1 MKILVSL
8 TTWSKRINSC
18 KPTLDSI
25 INQTVKPD
33 EIEINLSYEQFPH
46 GMADMPEFLK
56 SMSKKGLVT
65 LYFKDKDQKVYDK
78 FLPTWKRHKGE
89 DFIDITVD
97 DDCIYEPEYIEQVV
111 KNMEGND
118 FLASQ
123 DDVATAGEWMCYRS
137 TVTDKMIPFL
147 TDQLIEETPLDDHT
161 ILYLLH
167 KVNAKRG
174 KKIEAK
180 VIDQNLGYG
189 FRRYWNPEIPESE
202 CTKTA
207 CGYPQREFVKERNIL
222 HRYGIV

>member
-1 MKILVSL
+1 MKIIVSM

-25 INQTVKPD
+25 LNQTRKPD
-33 EIEINLSYEQFPH
+33 LIEINLSYEQFPN
-46 GMADMPEFLK
+46 GMADVPQFLK
-56 SMSKKGLVT
+56 EMPVT
-65 LYFKDKDQKVYDK
+65 LYFKEKDQKVYDK
-78 FLPTWKRHKGE
+78 FLPTWKRHQGE

-161 ILYLLH
+161 VLYLLI
-167 KVNAKRG
+167 KVGAKRG

-189 FRRYWNPEIPESE
+189 FRRYWNPEMAEAD

-207 CGYPQREFVKERNIL
+207 CGYPHREYVKELNIL

>member
-1 MKILVSL
+1 MTKIIVSM
-8 TTWSKRINSC
+8 TTWSKRIGGC

-25 INQTVKPD
+25 INQTRKPD

-46 GMADMPEFLK
+46 GMADIPQFLK
-56 SMSKKGLVT
+56 EMPVT
-65 LYFKDKDQKVYDK
+65 IYFKDKDQKVYDK
-78 FLPTWKRHKGE
+78 FLPTWKRHQSE
-89 DFIDITVD
+89 DFINLTID
-97 DDCIYEPEYIEQVV
+97 DDCLYEPEYIEQVA
-111 KNMEGND
+111 KNMEGYD

-147 TDQLIEETPLDDHT
+147 TDQLIEDTPLDDHT
-161 ILYLLH
+161 ILYLLR
-167 KVNAKRG
+167 KVGAKRG

-180 VIDQNLGYG
+180 VIDQDLGYG
-189 FRRYWNPEIPESE
+189 FRRYWNTHLTEEE

-207 CGYPQREFVKERNIL
+207 CGYPHGEFVKELNIL